1 VFVVPEKFNRNN
13 PTVRAMGPPAET
25 GLRLLEYVCQRIGIA
40 SLAGLDM
47 LDFGCG
53 SRFTDAIVNRSVP
66 LKSYVG
72 IDVYKEMIDFLAEHA
87 KDPRLEFLHI
97 NARNLAYNKEGVPLS
112 VDTILPICGR
122 KFDIVCMYSVI
133 THQLPDDAAVIFTL
147 LRKHVRDD
155 GRLFF
160 SAAIEDGDFGYREQ
174 FPENPTGLSVYS
186 TDLMTQLIEAAGWR
200 MLSFAP
206 RVPGGLP
213 NQETILCTP
222 T

>member
-1 VFVVPEKFNRNN
+1 MPVGSAPFLPLQQPFLQPSSCVVARCMSRSYGARVGGARVFVVPEKFNRNN

-87 KDPRLEFLHI
+87 KDPRLEFLH
-97 NARNLAYNKEGVPLS
+97 
-112 VDTILPICGR
+112 
-122 KFDIVCMYSVI
+122 
-133 THQLPDDAAVIFTL
+133 
-147 LRKHVRDD
+147 
-155 GRLFF
+155 
-160 SAAIEDGDFGYREQ
+160 
-174 FPENPTGLSVYS
+174 
-186 TDLMTQLIEAAGWR
+186 
-200 MLSFAP
+200 
-206 RVPGGLP
+206 
-213 NQETILCTP
+213 
-222 T
+222 